1 MVGSLVSKFQ
11 HAFVEE
17 KQILDAVLIANEA
30 IDSRIED
37 NLKGILCKL
46 NIEKAYDHVNW
57 SFILVVMEKMGFGS
71 KWIGWIR
78 WCISTT
84 CFSILIN
91 GPPSTFFQSSRGL
104 RQGDP
109 FVSLFVHLGDGGFLS
124 LAL

>member
-1 MVGSLVSKFQ
+1 M
-11 HAFVEE
+11 EE

-30 IDSRIED
+30 IDSRIKD

-46 NIEKAYDHVNW
+46 DIEKPCDHVNW

-84 CFSILIN
+84 RFFVLIN
-91 GPPSTFFQSSRGL
+91 GSPSTFFQSSRGL
-104 RQGDP
+104 RQEDP

-124 LAL
+124 LVL

>member
-91 GPPSTFFQSSRGL
+91 GSPSAFFQSSRGL